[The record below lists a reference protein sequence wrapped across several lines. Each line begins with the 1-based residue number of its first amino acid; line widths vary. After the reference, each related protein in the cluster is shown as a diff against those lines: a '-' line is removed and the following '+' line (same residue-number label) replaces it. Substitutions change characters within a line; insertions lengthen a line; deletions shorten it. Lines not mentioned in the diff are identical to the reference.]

1 MLGRQTTGS
10 VVCTSCGRL
19 VGVQDDRC
27 FNCGRWNPGLWGYAP
42 LLRRLGNDL
51 GFVQIVLWGCVGL
64 YAATLLVDPQAIGGG
79 GLFSLFSPSRRSLF
93 VFGASGYLPVF
104 VGGRWWT
111 VLSAAWLHGGL
122 LHVIFNMLWV
132 RDLVPATATVY
143 GAGRLVIIYTLSSI
157 AGFTLSSLGGNVF
170 TVGASAPI
178 FGLLGAL
185 VYAGRRGV
193 ATHLSRQALYY
204 AVLLFV
210 LGFVLPGVDNLAH
223 LGGFAGG
230 FLTSAVLNP
239 LRPERFEH
247 LIAALV
253 FLVLNLAS
261 IVASLLHGLTFFPP
275 A

>member
-1 MLGRQTTGS
+1 MWGRQTTGS

-51 GFVQIVLWGCVGL
+51 GFVQMVLWGCVGL
-64 YAATLLVDPQAIGGG
+64 YAATLLVDPQSIGGG
-79 GLFSLFSPSRRSLF
+79 GLFSFFSPSRRSLF
-93 VFGASGYLPVF
+93 IFGASGSLPVF

-122 LHVIFNMLWV
+122 LHLVFNMLWV
-132 RDLVPATATVY
+132 RDLAPATAAVY
-143 GAGRLVIIYTLSSI
+143 GAGRLVIVYSLSSI
-157 AGFTLSSLGGNVF
+157 AGFALSSLGGNAF

-185 VYAGRRGV
+185 VYAGRRGI
-193 ATHLSRQALYY
+193 ATQLSRQARFY
-204 AVLLFV
+204 AIVLFV
-210 LGFVLPGVDNLAH
+210 FGFVMPGIDNLAH
-223 LGGFAGG
+223 LGGFVGG
-230 FLTSAVLNP
+230 FLTAAVLNP
-239 LRPERFEH
+239 SRPERFEH
-247 LIAALV
+247 LIGALV
-253 FLVLNLAS
+253 LVLANVGS
-261 IVASLLHGLTFFPP
+261 ILVSLLHGLTFFP